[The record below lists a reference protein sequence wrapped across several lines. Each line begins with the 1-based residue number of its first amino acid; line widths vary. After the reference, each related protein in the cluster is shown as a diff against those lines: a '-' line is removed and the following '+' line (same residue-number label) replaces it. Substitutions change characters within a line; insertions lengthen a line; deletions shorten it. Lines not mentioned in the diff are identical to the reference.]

1 MTINAPDEDT
11 STVILR
17 ALGVLAHNGQD
28 SDARAV
34 LAGSQ
39 VLLPA
44 APVDDATDADATD
57 ADAPGAD
64 ATDAEDADAEDALTL
79 DLPLTG
85 RTVQVF
91 TSEAR
96 MAEVLPDVECY
107 RLVPLGLLP
116 AHWPDAGLSLT
127 IDPGSPET
135 LTLSVDGV
143 RLLLGEQ

>member
-1 MTINAPDEDT
+1 MTINPPDEDT
-11 STVILR
+11 STVIVR

-28 SDARAV
+28 SDARAL

-44 APVDDATDADATD
+44 APDPIDDTDAEAADADATD
-57 ADAPGAD
+57 ADA
-64 ATDAEDADAEDALTL
+64 THAEDALKL

-116 AHWPDAGLSLT
+116 AHWPDGGLSLT

>member
-28 SDARAV
+28 GDARAL

-44 APVDDATDADATD
+44 APADDATDAEG
-57 ADAPGAD
+57 APR
-64 ATDAEDADAEDALTL
+64 L

-116 AHWPDAGLSLT
+116 AHWPDAGLWLT

>member
-1 MTINAPDEDT
+1 MGYGRKRTAMTINPPDEDT

-28 SDARAV
+28 SDARAL

-44 APVDDATDADATD
+44 APADDTTDADATDADATD
-57 ADAPGAD
+57 AEG
-64 ATDAEDADAEDALTL
+64 ALTL